1 MSGFK
6 FNIDPA
12 PPKEEKIAEHRNF
25 GNVMHNY
32 QRMTNPLYRTPLY
45 RYRRVF
51 LSLILVLLVA
61 WLISEYGNEEQK
73 EKQQQTADSIRKADS
88 LNKILNDKT
97 KR

>member
-25 GNVMHNY
+25 GNVLHNY
-32 QRMTNPLYRTPLY
+32 QRMTNPLYKTPLY

-51 LSLILVLLVA
+51 LSLVLVLVVA
-61 WLISEYGNEEQK
+61 WLISEYGNDERLEK
-73 EKQQQTADSIRKADS
+73 ENRAADSIRRADS
-88 LNKILNDKT
+88 LSKIE

>member
-25 GNVMHNY
+25 GNVLHNY
-32 QRMTNPLYRTPLY
+32 QRMTNPLYKTPLY

-51 LSLILVLLVA
+51 LSLVLVLVVA
-61 WLISEYGNEEQK
+61 WLISEYGNDERMEQ
-73 EKQQQTADSIRKADS
+73 ENHAADSLRKADS
-88 LNKILNDKT
+88 LSKILNDKT

>member
-25 GNVMHNY
+25 GEVLHNY
-32 QRMTNPLYRTPLY
+32 QRMTNPLYKTPLY

-51 LSLILVLLVA
+51 LSLVLVLVVA
-61 WLISEYGNEEQK
+61 WLISEYGNDERMEQ
-73 EKQQQTADSIRKADS
+73 EKRAADSVHRADS
-88 LNKILNDKT
+88 LSKIE